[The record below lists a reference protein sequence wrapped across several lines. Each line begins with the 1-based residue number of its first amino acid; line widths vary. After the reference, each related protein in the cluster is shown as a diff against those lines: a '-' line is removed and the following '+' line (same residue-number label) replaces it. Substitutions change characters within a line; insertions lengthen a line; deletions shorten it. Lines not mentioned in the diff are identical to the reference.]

1 MNGRMEKSYFE
12 EKKCFALGAL
22 SAAIAKSQ
30 EVQSLIESTRYE
42 MPNLTDPSAI
52 HEIARAAQMH
62 LRSAR
67 RDYEKTRW
75 ADAIT
80 ELEFEDWL
88 RHHGHHDL
96 AGR

>member
-12 EKKCFALGAL
+12 EKKSFALEAL
-22 SAAIAKSQ
+22 NAAIAKSQ
-30 EVQSLIESTRYE
+30 EVQRLVESARYE

-52 HEIARAAQMH
+52 HELARSAQMH

-67 RDYEKTRW
+67 RDFEKTRW

-80 ELEFEDWL
+80 ALEFEDWL
-88 RHHGHHDL
+88 RQHGHHDL
-96 AGR
+96 VVV

>member
-12 EKKCFALGAL
+12 EKKGFALEAL
-22 SAAIAKSQ
+22 SDAIAKSQ
-30 EVQSLIESTRYE
+30 QAQHLVHSARYE
-42 MPNLTDPSAI
+42 MPNLTDPAAI
-52 HEIARAAQMH
+52 HELARAAQMH

-96 AGR
+96 VVS